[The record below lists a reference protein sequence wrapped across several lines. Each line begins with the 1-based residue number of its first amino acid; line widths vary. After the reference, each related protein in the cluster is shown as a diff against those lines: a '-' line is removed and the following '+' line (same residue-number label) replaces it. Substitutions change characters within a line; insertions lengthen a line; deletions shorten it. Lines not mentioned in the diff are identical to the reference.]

1 MDEEVRRCPAED
13 THKAI
18 WDAVHDTRMDIKQI
32 RSTVSKNEALLVAVT
47 VFLAA
52 QFGMEFLT
60 GLGLGSILGGF

>member
-1 MDEEVRRCPAED
+1 MVEEMRCPSEE

-18 WDAVHDTRMDIKQI
+18 WDAVHDTRQDIKQI
-32 RSTVSKNEALLVAVT
+32 RTTVAKNEALLVAVT

-60 GLGLGSILGGF
+60 GLGLGSILGWF